1 MRDEGVIKFG
11 SNWKKEEALPEVRIK
26 ELIQIRKKLFDLNL
40 IGVYP
45 DGIGYGNLSLL
56 LEPEKQFVISGSQT
70 GHLSEVTP
78 QHFSLVTSYS
88 VARNQINCRG
98 PIQASSE
105 SLTHA
110 MIYETFMG
118 VKAVIHVHSPLLWK
132 QMLNKVPTTGTQI
145 AYGTP
150 QMAREIKRLADETDL
165 RQSKILVMAGHEDGI
180 ITFGKNLDEAFTLI
194 QSKIKG
200 I

>member
-1 MRDEGVIKFG
+1 MRDEGVIKF
-11 SNWKKEEALPEVRIK
+11 SCNWKKAEALPESRVK
-26 ELIQIRKKLFDLNL
+26 ELIQIRQKLFDLNL

-70 GHLSEVTP
+70 GHFPKVTP
-78 QHFSLVTSYS
+78 HHFSLVTSYS

-110 MIYETFMG
+110 MIYETFAG